1 MKVEEQKTFT
11 DLSRPLGISVP
22 HSWLLPFPAPL
33 SCAPLFCTF
42 PSP

>member
-1 MKVEEQKTFT
+1 MKVEEQHSC
-11 DLSRPLGISVP
+11 DLTGPLGVTVP

-33 SCAPLFCTF
+33 SCAPHFGTF